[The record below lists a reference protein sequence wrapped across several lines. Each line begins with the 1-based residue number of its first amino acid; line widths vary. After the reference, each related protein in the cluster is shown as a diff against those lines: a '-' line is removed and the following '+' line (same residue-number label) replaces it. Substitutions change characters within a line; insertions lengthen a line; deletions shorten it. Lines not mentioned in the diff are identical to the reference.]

1 MFNIANKNND
11 LLCNEQIKN
20 SQVLVIG
27 PNGEQLGV
35 KAIKDA
41 LTIAS
46 YAGLDLVLINSNS
59 NPGVCKIMDYNK
71 YKYEKAKKQKEAT
84 KKQKASNMEL
94 KEYRLSP
101 VIDIGD
107 FNKVIS
113 CVESNY
119 DSDCI
124 YDKKVYYMNDII
136 YLYDR
141 FPFIDYIKDI
151 TYDSNNQITQI
162 GTIKKEEIIDY
173 IKTNN
178 IRIGMFDEKKSI
190 CPLLY

>member
-1 MFNIANKNND
+1 MVIEKR
-11 LLCNEQIKN
+11 IK
-20 SQVLVIG
+20 
-27 PNGEQLGV
+27 
-35 KAIKDA
+35 IKDVDY
-41 LTIAS
+41 LLGIEVK
-46 YAGLDLVLINSNS
+46 YDKNGILV
-59 NPGVCKIMDYNK
+59 
-71 YKYEKAKKQKEAT
+71 KKDNT
-84 KKQKASNMEL
+84 
-94 KEYRLSP
+94 YF
-101 VIDIGD
+101 DIGD

-162 GTIKKEEIIDY
+162 GIINKEEIIDY

-178 IRIGMFDEKKSI
+178 IRIGMFDGKKSI

>member
-1 MFNIANKNND
+1 MVIEKR
-11 LLCNEQIKN
+11 IK
-20 SQVLVIG
+20 
-27 PNGEQLGV
+27 
-35 KAIKDA
+35 IKDVNY
-41 LTIAS
+41 LLGIEVK
-46 YAGLDLVLINSNS
+46 YDKNGILV
-59 NPGVCKIMDYNK
+59 
-71 YKYEKAKKQKEAT
+71 KKDNT
-84 KKQKASNMEL
+84 
-94 KEYRLSP
+94 YF
-101 VIDIGD
+101 DIGD

-113 CVESNY
+113 YVESNY

-151 TYDSNNQITQI
+151 TYDSNNKITQI

-178 IRIGMFDEKKSI
+178 IRIGMFDGKKSI

>member
-1 MFNIANKNND
+1 MVIEKR
-11 LLCNEQIKN
+11 IK
-20 SQVLVIG
+20 
-27 PNGEQLGV
+27 
-35 KAIKDA
+35 IKDVNY
-41 LTIAS
+41 LLGIEVK
-46 YAGLDLVLINSNS
+46 YDKNGILV
-59 NPGVCKIMDYNK
+59 
-71 YKYEKAKKQKEAT
+71 KKDNT
-84 KKQKASNMEL
+84 
-94 KEYRLSP
+94 YF
-101 VIDIGD
+101 DIGD

>member
-1 MFNIANKNND
+1 MVIEKR
-11 LLCNEQIKN
+11 IK
-20 SQVLVIG
+20 
-27 PNGEQLGV
+27 
-35 KAIKDA
+35 IKDVNY
-41 LTIAS
+41 LLGIEVK
-46 YAGLDLVLINSNS
+46 YDKNGILV
-59 NPGVCKIMDYNK
+59 
-71 YKYEKAKKQKEAT
+71 KKDNT
-84 KKQKASNMEL
+84 
-94 KEYRLSP
+94 YF
-101 VIDIGD
+101 DIGD

-113 CVESNY
+113 YVESNY
-119 DSDCI
+119 DSNCI

-178 IRIGMFDEKKSI
+178 IRIGMFDGKKSI

>member
-1 MFNIANKNND
+1 MVIEKRIKIKDVNYLLGIEVKYNKNGILVKKDNTYFD
-11 LLCNEQIKN
+11 L
-20 SQVLVIG
+20 
-27 PNGEQLGV
+27 
-35 KAIKDA
+35 
-41 LTIAS
+41 
-46 YAGLDLVLINSNS
+46 
-59 NPGVCKIMDYNK
+59 
-71 YKYEKAKKQKEAT
+71 
-84 KKQKASNMEL
+84 
-94 KEYRLSP
+94 
-101 VIDIGD
+101 GD

-178 IRIGMFDEKKSI
+178 IRIGMFDGKKSI

>member
-1 MFNIANKNND
+1 MVIEKRIKIKDVNYLLGIEVKYNKNG
-11 LLCNEQIKN
+11 I
-20 SQVLVIG
+20 LV
-27 PNGEQLGV
+27 
-35 KAIKDA
+35 KKDN
-41 LTIAS
+41 T
-46 YAGLDLVLINSNS
+46 YF
-59 NPGVCKIMDYNK
+59 
-71 YKYEKAKKQKEAT
+71 
-84 KKQKASNMEL
+84 
-94 KEYRLSP
+94 
-101 VIDIGD
+101 DIGD

-178 IRIGMFDEKKSI
+178 IRIGMFDGKKSI

>member
-1 MFNIANKNND
+1 MVIEKRIKIKDVNYLLGIEVKYNKNG
-11 LLCNEQIKN
+11 I
-20 SQVLVIG
+20 LV
-27 PNGEQLGV
+27 
-35 KAIKDA
+35 KKDN
-41 LTIAS
+41 T
-46 YAGLDLVLINSNS
+46 YF
-59 NPGVCKIMDYNK
+59 
-71 YKYEKAKKQKEAT
+71 
-84 KKQKASNMEL
+84 
-94 KEYRLSP
+94 
-101 VIDIGD
+101 DIGD

-124 YDKKVYYMNDII
+124 YDKRVYYMNDII

-151 TYDSNNQITQI
+151 TYDSNNQITLI

-178 IRIGMFDEKKSI
+178 IRIGMFDGKKSI

>member
-1 MFNIANKNND
+1 MVIEKRIKIKDVNYLLGIEVKYNKNGF
-11 LLCNEQIKN
+11 
-20 SQVLVIG
+20 LV
-27 PNGEQLGV
+27 
-35 KAIKDA
+35 KKDN
-41 LTIAS
+41 T
-46 YAGLDLVLINSNS
+46 YFDV
-59 NPGVCKIMDYNK
+59 
-71 YKYEKAKKQKEAT
+71 
-84 KKQKASNMEL
+84 
-94 KEYRLSP
+94 
-101 VIDIGD
+101 GD
-107 FNKVIS
+107 FSIMIS

-151 TYDSNNQITQI
+151 TYDSNNQIAQI

-178 IRIGMFDEKKSI
+178 IRIGMFDGKKSI
-190 CPLLY
+190 CPSLY

>member
-1 MFNIANKNND
+1 MVIEKRIKIKDVNYLLSIEVKYNKNG
-11 LLCNEQIKN
+11 I
-20 SQVLVIG
+20 
-27 PNGEQLGV
+27 LG
-35 KAIKDA
+35 KKDN
-41 LTIAS
+41 T
-46 YAGLDLVLINSNS
+46 YF
-59 NPGVCKIMDYNK
+59 
-71 YKYEKAKKQKEAT
+71 
-84 KKQKASNMEL
+84 
-94 KEYRLSP
+94 
-101 VIDIGD
+101 DIGD

-124 YDKKVYYMNDII
+124 YDKRVYYMNDII

-151 TYDSNNQITQI
+151 TYDSNNQITLI

-178 IRIGMFDEKKSI
+178 IRIGMFDGKKSI

>member
-1 MFNIANKNND
+1 MVIEKRIKIKDVNYLLGIEVKYNKNG
-11 LLCNEQIKN
+11 I
-20 SQVLVIG
+20 LV
-27 PNGEQLGV
+27 
-35 KAIKDA
+35 KKDN
-41 LTIAS
+41 T
-46 YAGLDLVLINSNS
+46 YF
-59 NPGVCKIMDYNK
+59 
-71 YKYEKAKKQKEAT
+71 
-84 KKQKASNMEL
+84 
-94 KEYRLSP
+94 
-101 VIDIGD
+101 DIGD

-124 YDKKVYYMNDII
+124 YDKRVYYMNDII

-151 TYDSNNQITQI
+151 TYDSNNQIAQI

-178 IRIGMFDEKKSI
+178 IRIGMFDGKKSI

>member
-1 MFNIANKNND
+1 MVIEKR
-11 LLCNEQIKN
+11 IK
-20 SQVLVIG
+20 
-27 PNGEQLGV
+27 
-35 KAIKDA
+35 IKDVNY
-41 LTIAS
+41 LLGIEVKYDKS
-46 YAGLDLVLINSNS
+46 GILV
-59 NPGVCKIMDYNK
+59 
-71 YKYEKAKKQKEAT
+71 KKDNT
-84 KKQKASNMEL
+84 
-94 KEYRLSP
+94 YFD
-101 VIDIGD
+101 VGD

-113 CVESNY
+113 WVESNY

>member
-1 MFNIANKNND
+1 MVIEKR
-11 LLCNEQIKN
+11 IK
-20 SQVLVIG
+20 
-27 PNGEQLGV
+27 
-35 KAIKDA
+35 IKDVDY
-41 LTIAS
+41 LLGIEVK
-46 YAGLDLVLINSNS
+46 YDKNGILV
-59 NPGVCKIMDYNK
+59 
-71 YKYEKAKKQKEAT
+71 KKDNT
-84 KKQKASNMEL
+84 
-94 KEYRLSP
+94 YF
-101 VIDIGD
+101 DIGD

-119 DSDCI
+119 DSNCI

-151 TYDSNNQITQI
+151 TYDSNNKITQI

-178 IRIGMFDEKKSI
+178 IRIGMFDGKKSI

>member
-1 MFNIANKNND
+1 MVIEKRIKIKDVNYLLGIEVKYNKNG
-11 LLCNEQIKN
+11 I
-20 SQVLVIG
+20 LV
-27 PNGEQLGV
+27 
-35 KAIKDA
+35 KKDN
-41 LTIAS
+41 T
-46 YAGLDLVLINSNS
+46 YF
-59 NPGVCKIMDYNK
+59 
-71 YKYEKAKKQKEAT
+71 
-84 KKQKASNMEL
+84 
-94 KEYRLSP
+94 
-101 VIDIGD
+101 DIGD

-151 TYDSNNQITQI
+151 TYDSNNQITLI

-178 IRIGMFDEKKSI
+178 IRIGMFDGKKSI

>member
-1 MFNIANKNND
+1 MVIEKR
-11 LLCNEQIKN
+11 IK
-20 SQVLVIG
+20 
-27 PNGEQLGV
+27 
-35 KAIKDA
+35 IKDVNY
-41 LTIAS
+41 LLGIEVKYDKS
-46 YAGLDLVLINSNS
+46 GILV
-59 NPGVCKIMDYNK
+59 
-71 YKYEKAKKQKEAT
+71 KKDNT
-84 KKQKASNMEL
+84 
-94 KEYRLSP
+94 YFD
-101 VIDIGD
+101 VGD

-162 GTIKKEEIIDY
+162 GTINKEEIIDY
-173 IKTNN
+173 IKANN
-178 IRIGMFDEKKSI
+178 IRIGMFDGKKSI
-190 CPLLY
+190 CHLLY

>member
-1 MFNIANKNND
+1 MVIEKR
-11 LLCNEQIKN
+11 IK
-20 SQVLVIG
+20 
-27 PNGEQLGV
+27 
-35 KAIKDA
+35 IKDA
-41 LTIAS
+41 NYLLGIEVK
-46 YAGLDLVLINSNS
+46 YDKNCILV
-59 NPGVCKIMDYNK
+59 
-71 YKYEKAKKQKEAT
+71 KKDNT
-84 KKQKASNMEL
+84 
-94 KEYRLSP
+94 YF
-101 VIDIGD
+101 DIGD

-113 CVESNY
+113 YVESNY
-119 DSDCI
+119 DSNCI

-151 TYDSNNQITQI
+151 TYDSNNQITLI

-178 IRIGMFDEKKSI
+178 IRIGMFDGKKSI

>member
-1 MFNIANKNND
+1 MVIEKR
-11 LLCNEQIKN
+11 IK
-20 SQVLVIG
+20 
-27 PNGEQLGV
+27 
-35 KAIKDA
+35 IKDVNY
-41 LTIAS
+41 LLGIEVK
-46 YAGLDLVLINSNS
+46 YDKNGILV
-59 NPGVCKIMDYNK
+59 
-71 YKYEKAKKQKEAT
+71 KKDNT
-84 KKQKASNMEL
+84 
-94 KEYRLSP
+94 YF
-101 VIDIGD
+101 DIGD

-113 CVESNY
+113 YVESNY
-119 DSDCI
+119 DSNCI

-151 TYDSNNQITQI
+151 TYDSNNKITQI

-178 IRIGMFDEKKSI
+178 IRIGMFDGKKSI

>member
-1 MFNIANKNND
+1 MVIEKR
-11 LLCNEQIKN
+11 IK
-20 SQVLVIG
+20 
-27 PNGEQLGV
+27 
-35 KAIKDA
+35 IKDVNY
-41 LTIAS
+41 LLGIEVK
-46 YAGLDLVLINSNS
+46 YDKNGILV
-59 NPGVCKIMDYNK
+59 
-71 YKYEKAKKQKEAT
+71 KKDNT
-84 KKQKASNMEL
+84 
-94 KEYRLSP
+94 YF
-101 VIDIGD
+101 DIGD

-113 CVESNY
+113 YVESNY

-151 TYDSNNQITQI
+151 TYDSNNQIIQI
-162 GTIKKEEIIDY
+162 GTISKEEIIDY

-178 IRIGMFDEKKSI
+178 IKIGMFDEKKSI

>member
-1 MFNIANKNND
+1 MVIEKR
-11 LLCNEQIKN
+11 IK
-20 SQVLVIG
+20 
-27 PNGEQLGV
+27 
-35 KAIKDA
+35 IKDVDY
-41 LTIAS
+41 LLGIEVK
-46 YAGLDLVLINSNS
+46 YDKNGILV
-59 NPGVCKIMDYNK
+59 
-71 YKYEKAKKQKEAT
+71 KKDNT
-84 KKQKASNMEL
+84 
-94 KEYRLSP
+94 YF
-101 VIDIGD
+101 DIGD

-178 IRIGMFDEKKSI
+178 IRIGMFDGKKSI

>member
-1 MFNIANKNND
+1 MVIEKR
-11 LLCNEQIKN
+11 IK
-20 SQVLVIG
+20 
-27 PNGEQLGV
+27 
-35 KAIKDA
+35 IKDVNY
-41 LTIAS
+41 LLGIEVK
-46 YAGLDLVLINSNS
+46 YDKNGILV
-59 NPGVCKIMDYNK
+59 
-71 YKYEKAKKQKEAT
+71 KKDNT
-84 KKQKASNMEL
+84 
-94 KEYRLSP
+94 YF
-101 VIDIGD
+101 DIGD

-178 IRIGMFDEKKSI
+178 IRIGMFDGKKSI